1 MASTEKC
8 NMLNLRVGK
17 GLVINQLN
25 IWMLT
30 LVLKSIR
37 YPNGYND
44 TAGLMASTLD
54 LEGLK

>member
-1 MASTEKC
+1 
-8 NMLNLRVGK
+8 MLNLRVGK

-30 LVLKSIR
+30 LVLKSTR